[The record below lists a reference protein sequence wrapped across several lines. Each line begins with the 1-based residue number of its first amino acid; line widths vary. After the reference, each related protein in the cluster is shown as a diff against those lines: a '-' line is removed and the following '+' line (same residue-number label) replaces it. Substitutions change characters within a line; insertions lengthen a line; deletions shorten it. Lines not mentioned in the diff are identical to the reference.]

1 MIVIARPKLKKG
13 SHPTMPKP
21 AKKEEVKCRYFRWLL
36 GQRNGVY
43 FADGRANQISLGRHS
58 LGTRDKSE
66 ALRAIEQLDLTM
78 AVRRGLADS
87 KLLKTDHEQ
96 ILTWADGRKL
106 YESYIGRP
114 RVAGGPRAATAKRYR
129 PVFDKFI
136 RFAES
141 RGRRTWNELNRQ
153 LMDDYAAWLD
163 GESYE
168 YATEYLELTTLKQVL
183 KFLIGNDHLPATVAF
198 TYPLLKPSGTDTY
211 CWRPEEVQ
219 AIIQHCE
226 TEERGWLRGV
236 IIGLA
241 GTGLRISE
249 LASLRWS
256 DINLEKGLISLT
268 DETSKKNR
276 SGREKRTTK
285 SGHSR
290 TFPIQDTLKTV
301 LTEMQRNSDGLVFHG
316 PLDGKIKADT
326 VRRILIRDV
335 LTPLASQ
342 FPSQPGEYG
351 FVDGRLHSFRHY
363 FCSNCA
369 NLGVKERVLM
379 TWLGHRNSRM
389 VHRYYHLHDEESI
402 RQMQQVKLY

>member
-1 MIVIARPKLKKG
+1 MAKQI
-13 SHPTMPKP
+13 
-21 AKKEEVKCRYFRWLL
+21 KKEEIQGRYFRWLL

-43 FADGRANQISLGRHS
+43 FADGRSNQPSLGRQT
-58 LGTRDKSE
+58 LGTRNKSE
-66 ALRAIEQLDLTM
+66 ALSEIEELDLTM
-78 AVRRGLADS
+78 AVRHGLADS
-87 KLLKTDHEQ
+87 KLLKTDNAQ

-106 YESYIGRP
+106 YESFVKRP
-114 RVAGGPRAATAKRYR
+114 RVAGGPRPSTAKRYR

-136 RFAES
+136 KFAES
-141 RGRRTWNELNRQ
+141 QRRRTWNEMNRQ
-153 LMDDYAAWLD
+153 LLDDYAAWLD
-163 GESYE
+163 GEAYE

-198 TYPLLKPSGTDTY
+198 PYPLLKPSGTDTY

-226 TEERGWLRGV
+226 TEDLSWLRGV
-236 IIGLA
+236 VVGLA

-256 DINLEKGLISLT
+256 DVNLEKGLISLT
-268 DETSKKNR
+268 DETSKRNR
-276 SGREKRTTK
+276 NGREKRTTK

-290 TFPIQDTLKTV
+290 TFPIQDMLKMV
-301 LTEMQRNSDGLVFHG
+301 LTEMPRNPDGLVFHG
-316 PLDGKIKADT
+316 PLEGKIKADT

-335 LTPLASQ
+335 LKPLAPQ

-379 TWLGHRNSRM
+379 TWLGHLNSRI
-389 VHRYYHLHDEESI
+389 VHRYYHLHDE
-402 RQMQQVKLY
+402 